1 MATRSVLG
9 SIAVESNRHR
19 SSAVHGTSATKS
31 QVWARLRPAGGSLF
45 APGTAPIA
53 LVADKFVCGR
63 KASANLVLDSNLV
76 SGTHFRVKRSA
87 SGRHMLRDE
96 STNGVFLNG
105 NLVGKGST
113 AQLRD
118 GDKISLP
125 KSLGHFVV
133 ELVDH
138 ATAPAAAGSQP
149 RQRRHSAGSGGA
161 SGSGSKSKS
170 SKSGNGVAYGV
181 ALRGVEDA
189 TEVAETSVARPGAS
203 TPFPPAVEDDSA
215 VQPQDSGGVGSAG
228 SSLVVEEAYAQ
239 QLAPEALV
247 GRRLLIENSGMGT
260 VIDFK
265 RGVFLGLGPSSHLVQ
280 LDNDCCPG
288 GAAELATE
296 LATEGEGGT
305 PTTTLQGDWLLLRRN
320 GNGGLRFLVLRG
332 AALGKGQISQRHP
345 FADALNCPV
354 PPAAA
359 MAATAVAAAAQ
370 EEQAEPTSND
380 MTVIMVQPSSDAPTI
395 VAQPSFLE
403 SVWGHLFGAAPT
415 QSQDASGYSAPAPPA
430 TPARLLGVQQRV
442 TIKSPT
448 LQMLESQHD
457 REAMVMH
464 SECQRQMLKAMQ
476 QRLTKARGLT
486 LASLLNHTAKVQRL
500 EALQRWKA
508 AHWHGK
514 VQDEVKGVT
523 KKYEDAMKAAKGST
537 SHHTTPVPAALRLNT
552 KTPNFVGT
560 PTDLLTG
567 MF

>member
-1 MATRSVLG
+1 M
-9 SIAVESNRHR
+9 
-19 SSAVHGTSATKS
+19 HGTSATKS

-53 LVADKFVCGR
+53 LVADKFTLGR

-76 SGTHFRVKRSA
+76 SGTHFRIKRSA

-133 ELVDH
+133 ELVNH
-138 ATAPAAAGSQP
+138 ATAPAAAGSHP

-170 SKSGNGVAYGV
+170 SKSRNGVAYGV
-181 ALRGVEDA
+181 ALRGVEDDS
-189 TEVAETSVARPGAS
+189 EVAETSVARPGAS

-215 VQPQDSGGVGSAG
+215 VQPQNSGGVGSAG

-247 GRRLLIENSGMGT
+247 GRRLLIENSGIGT
-260 VIDFK
+260 VTDFK
-265 RGVFLGLGPSSHLVQ
+265 RGVFFGLGPSSHLVQ

-296 LATEGEGGT
+296 LAMELATEGEGGT
-305 PTTTLQGDWLLLRRN
+305 TTAAQEHWLLLRRN
-320 GNGGLRFLVLRG
+320 GNGGLRFVVLRG

-345 FADALNCPV
+345 FADALNCPA

-380 MTVIMVQPSSDAPTI
+380 MTVVMAQSSSDAPAI
-395 VAQPSFLE
+395 MAQPSLME

-430 TPARLLGVQQRV
+430 TPARLVGVQQRT

-514 VQDEVKGVT
+514 VQDEVKGVA

-537 SHHTTPVPAALRLNT
+537 SHHTTPAPAGFP